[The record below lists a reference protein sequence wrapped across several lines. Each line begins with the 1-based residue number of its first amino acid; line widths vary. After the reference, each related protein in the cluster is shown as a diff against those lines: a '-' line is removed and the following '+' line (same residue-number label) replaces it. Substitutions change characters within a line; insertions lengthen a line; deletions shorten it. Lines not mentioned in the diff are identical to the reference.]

1 MSLIIILTFLIKV
14 TGASF
19 LLYFVYIL
27 LLRYKVSYN
36 ICRIYLISIPIIALI
51 ASIFTFQVLPIKQD
65 LVNEE
70 AKNSSNSFDGFIEN
84 NVYLQSEILEIS
96 LPQSTPSD
104 IEVSAIN
111 VLKEQ
116 EISTADI
123 DNTASIKKFRYVVLS
138 ILSLSV
144 LFALIKLILLSI
156 QIKNILSIRKW
167 STKETH
173 NGTIIYRS
181 GLIDGPFS
189 FLRDIYVAR
198 SIEGDK
204 LNMIIEHEKSHVSNY
219 HYIDKFII
227 EILSVCMWF
236 NPAIWIIRNE
246 IGEVHEFQADNN
258 VVKAGV
264 DIKSYKLYLF
274 EEIATSS
281 PIIANGFNHSMIKK
295 RLITLGLN
303 NNFSFTFIRVPLAFS
318 AMLITFIYLSCVP
331 ANSLSKETV
340 AADNVVLSSIID
352 LRADDNDRKSLI
364 VADTTQVLLH
374 DIEKTIPST
383 VLSKVKLKE
392 DKIADRAINKNQ
404 TVAVP
409 DSTPKKDSIFIKN
422 ISDTIAANAN
432 KTQYNEEI
440 DTTTVAQVAEKNNT
454 SVSKIESKK
463 DKENGVDWYDLP
475 IKSIRGL
482 PDYIL
487 YDKKKKREREIRR
500 IIGIKHSSTE
510 TFVDF
515 VLYPRFDWWWC
526 IFTSRTFLK
535 NRSTNDLYQI
545 RRIEHDVPLDR
556 FLVIKGHKNRCV
568 TFTLVFPRLA
578 ENVKMID
585 FIEHKAPGIVYPPD
599 ASAGGSFTYYDIDV
613 KKFEESAKIKSTI
626 IK

>member
-1 MSLIIILTFLIKV
+1 MNLIIILTFLIKV

-36 ICRIYLISIPIIALI
+36 FCRIYLISIPIIALT
-51 ASIFTFQVLPIKQD
+51 ASVFTFQVLPIKQD
-65 LVNEE
+65 LVKEDV
-70 AKNSSNSFDGFIEN
+70 KNTSNSFVGFVEN
-84 NVYLQSEILEIS
+84 NVYLQSDILEIS
-96 LPQSTPSD
+96 LPQSTSSD
-104 IEVSAIN
+104 IEASGN
-111 VLKEQ
+111 NGLKEQ
-116 EISTADI
+116 EISTVDI
-123 DNTASIKKFRYVVLS
+123 DNTASIKNFRYVVLS
-138 ILSLSV
+138 ILSLSL

-167 STKETH
+167 STKEMH

-219 HYIDKFII
+219 HYIDKFIV

-258 VVKAGV
+258 VVNAGV

-303 NNFSFTFIRVPLAFS
+303 NNFRFVCIRVSLAFS

-331 ANSLSKETV
+331 ANSLSKQTV
-340 AADNVVLSSIID
+340 VVDDVVLSSIID
-352 LRADDNDRKSLI
+352 LRAADSDSKSL
-364 VADTTQVLLH
+364 AATDTTQVLLL
-374 DIEKTIPST
+374 DIEKTILST
-383 VLSKVKLKE
+383 ELSNVKPKE
-392 DKIADRAINKNQ
+392 VKIADSVINDNQ
-404 TVAVP
+404 IVAVQ
-409 DSTPKKDSIFIKN
+409 DSTPNQDPIPIEN
-422 ISDTIAANAN
+422 ISDTIASNAN
-432 KTQYNEEI
+432 KTKYIEEV
-440 DTTTVAQVAEKNNT
+440 DTTKSAQVAVVAEKSNT

-463 DKENGVDWYDLP
+463 DKVNGVDWYVLP

-487 YDKKKKREREIRR
+487 YGKKKKKERYIRR

-515 VLYPRFDWWWC
+515 VVYPIFDSWWC
-526 IFTSRTFLK
+526 VFSSRIFLK

-545 RRIEHDVPLDR
+545 RRIEHDVPLDK
-556 FLVIKGHKNRCV
+556 FLVIKGHENRCV

-578 ENVKMID
+578 ENVKTID
-585 FIEHKAPGIVYPPD
+585 FIEHNAPGIVYPPD
-599 ASAGGSFTYYDIDV
+599 ASGSFTYYDIDV
-613 KKFEESAKIKSTI
+613 KKFEESAKFKSTI
-626 IK
+626 L